1 MTPSAAALI
10 AKVGLRRLMARAL
23 FAPLRD
29 RGERQRRVHQ
39 FTFASD
45 AEAVAYPF
53 ARGHGRLPDFAA
65 PTLLPE
71 KVRWTFLHHPNP
83 LMSLVSDKIAVRD
96 YLALRGALIQP
107 PDLIATGHDPEAI
120 LTLDLP
126 ERFVLKASNSCGANH
141 VHPGPNPPD
150 RGSLRDLLVRWRDED
165 HWRRHG
171 ELFYRAIPWRFLVE
185 EYLPSD
191 RRRLEYKIMCFHGE
205 PQFISAIAQR
215 GPGGLSRSVHLPDWS
230 AAGFG
235 TRGLGVSPEPVPRP
249 DQLGFLLDEARR
261 LSADLMHVR
270 VDILHYNDRLSFSE
284 LTLSN
289 AAARHPI
296 DPPEAALWL
305 GSLIDLSRAAEYEAL
320 GRKIAADLGWPPVP
334 NGGGN
339 LRSHGLSAE
348 T

>member
-150 RGSLRDLLVRWRDED
+150 RGALRDLLVPGVTRITGAGMVNCSTARSRGAFWSRNICPRTVGG
-165 HWRRHG
+165 WNTRSCVFMANRSSSRP
-171 ELFYRAIPWRFLVE
+171 LRSAAPAVFPARFICLTG
-185 EYLPSD
+185 
-191 RRRLEYKIMCFHGE
+191 RRRDLAPAVLASAPSRCRAR
-205 PQFISAIAQR
+205 IS
-215 GPGGLSRSVHLPDWS
+215 S
-230 AAGFG
+230 GFCW
-235 TRGLGVSPEPVPRP
+235 TR
-249 DQLGFLLDEARR
+249 
-261 LSADLMHVR
+261 
-270 VDILHYNDRLSFSE
+270 
-284 LTLSN
+284 
-289 AAARHPI
+289 
-296 DPPEAALWL
+296 
-305 GSLIDLSRAAEYEAL
+305 RAAF
-320 GRKIAADLGWPPVP
+320 RQ
-334 NGGGN
+334 
-339 LRSHGLSAE
+339 